1 MCYSAKRADTK
12 GTAMALSK
20 TQAALALV
28 RQGVPVKKAAE
39 LAGVAEATI
48 YIAQNRLKGKEQCP
62 CCGQV
67 VREGFE
73 INRDVL
79 KSSGT

>member
-1 MCYSAKRADTK
+1 
-12 GTAMALSK
+12 MAISK
-20 TQAALALV
+20 TQQAITLV
-28 RQGVPVKKAAE
+28 RSGKSVKEAAQE
-39 LAGVAEATI
+39 VGIAEATI
-48 YIAQNRLKGKEQCP
+48 YIAINRTKGKDVCP

-79 KSSGT
+79 KDDV

>member
-1 MCYSAKRADTK
+1 MVIPVFFLYS
-12 GTAMALSK
+12 LSSYFLFSR
-20 TQAALALV
+20 TLV
-28 RQGVPVKKAAE
+28 RQGLPVKKAAE

-67 VREGFE
+67 VREGFVV
-73 INRDVL
+73 NKDVL
-79 KSSGT
+79 KDSAA

>member
-1 MCYSAKRADTK
+1 
-12 GTAMALSK
+12 MAISK
-20 TQAALALV
+20 TQQALALV
-28 RQGVPVKKAAE
+28 RKGLPVRIAAE
-39 LAGVAEATI
+39 QAGVAEATI
-48 YIAQNRLKGKEQCP
+48 YIAMNRLKGKELCP

-79 KSSGT
+79 KN